1 MKGWTLGV
9 LGALVPLAVWAQPA
23 GLTGPGDINDDG
35 RVDQADL
42 VVLDAY
48 LDGSSLLTDE
58 QTRRADFNA
67 DSRVDS
73 KDGNALRQR
82 LGIASVPER
91 PLDARAS
98 TESSSS
104 KPLRASTQG
113 ATFQLGLES
122 VVPEWVRGTWRFNST
137 VVEDR
142 GFNSQGGSQR
152 EEISLPGDLSGLY
165 NSYKV
170 GTGERLERLC
180 WQVNSYDEERF
191 SFTEHLR
198 DGNATVFASTADITN
213 EGPNQ
218 AQIRIR
224 TEILNPGRA
233 GGGSLLGSIFGA
245 IFGGGGGGI
254 QTGDYNIRT
263 GAMQRSL
270 GSEKVRLQDVNL
282 DALRCR

>member
-1 MKGWTLGV
+1 MKGWMLGV
-9 LGALVPLAVWAQPA
+9 LSALVPLGVWAQPA
-23 GLTGPGDINDDG
+23 GVPGLGDINDDG

-48 LDGSSLLTDE
+48 LDGSGLLTDD

-82 LGIASVPER
+82 LGVASVPER

-98 TESSSS
+98 TDSGS
-104 KPLRASTQG
+104 KPLRASAEG

-142 GFNSQGGSQR
+142 GFNSPGGNQR

-170 GTGERLERLC
+170 STGERLERLC
-180 WQVNSYDEERF
+180 WQVNSYNEERF
-191 SFTEHLR
+191 SFTERLR

-224 TEILNPGRA
+224 TEILDPGRA

-254 QTGDYNIRT
+254 RTGDYNIRT